1 MFKLRE
7 IARIYGL
14 ATGISA
20 AVNLLIVMILALFNE
35 RHIAIFDFNQYG
47 EHHVEIVMFLIGVPC
62 LIYMGYS
69 MLKVR

>member
-7 IARIYGL
+7 IVKTYGL

-20 AVNLLIVMILALFNE
+20 AVNLLLVMILALSNPQ
-35 RHIAIFDFNQYG
+35 HQIIFDFNQYG
-47 EHHVEIVMFLIGVPC
+47 EHYTEIVMFLIGVPC